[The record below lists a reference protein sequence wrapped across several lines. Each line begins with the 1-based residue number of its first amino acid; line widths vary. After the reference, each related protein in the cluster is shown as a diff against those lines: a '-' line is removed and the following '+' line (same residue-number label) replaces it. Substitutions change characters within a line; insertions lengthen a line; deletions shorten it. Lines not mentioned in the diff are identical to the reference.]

1 MIKIMTMV
9 MQVVLADHHCFPPP
23 TPLPFVLLVHN
34 PSSPAI
40 CDEQD
45 DEIEKDLTV
54 AQRFLLD
61 DTTKQSLAIRGKVV
75 VAEKIRSSKSLKK
88 LFLNV
93 DEVFE
98 NNDQKLI
105 YDAAKPL
112 SRTKT
117 TITQTQVM
125 FKELKQGKLPN
136 N

>member
-1 MIKIMTMV
+1 M
-9 MQVVLADHHCFPPP
+9 
-23 TPLPFVLLVHN
+23 
-34 PSSPAI
+34 
-40 CDEQD
+40 
-45 DEIEKDLTV
+45 
-54 AQRFLLD
+54 
-61 DTTKQSLAIRGKVV
+61 GKVV
-75 VAEKIRSSKSLKK
+75 VAEKIRFSKSLNK

-112 SRTKT
+112 SRTKM

-136 N
+136 NWSFFSQVEATEAVVNLRYVQWKI